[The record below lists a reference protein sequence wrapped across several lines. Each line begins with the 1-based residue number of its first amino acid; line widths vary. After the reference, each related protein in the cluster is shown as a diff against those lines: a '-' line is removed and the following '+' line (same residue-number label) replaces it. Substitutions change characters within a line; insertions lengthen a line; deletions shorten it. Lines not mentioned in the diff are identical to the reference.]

1 MRVLSVEAL
10 LAKALAARGSK
21 IIPFKDAGDLPWDDP
36 LISQRLLTVHLDT
49 SQDLAS
55 RPPQRIGEECA
66 FIERMLHLYADKVT
80 TLCDMTCGPGLYATE
95 LARAG
100 YRVTGVDF
108 SPASIDHAR
117 RTAEKTDLPVQYI
130 FSDIRTVELPAES
143 FDANI
148 FIYGQPNAFIRADL
162 RLILRRARAWT
173 RRGGLLLLEMMPA
186 DAFRQEVYH
195 RWEMKET
202 SIFADAPHLWME
214 EKIWYEPEKT
224 HAHIITTV
232 DQTNGLLTKYS
243 VCHTGYEI
251 EEIQQLLAQS
261 GWRVQRLYGDLTGET
276 FDAQTSEWQVIVAVA
291 I

>member
-10 LAKALAARGSK
+10 LAKALAARGTK

-36 LISQRLLTVHLDT
+36 LISRRLLAVHLDPT
-49 SQDLAS
+49 QDLAS

-66 FIERMLHLYADKVT
+66 FIERMLHLYADRVT
-80 TLCDMTCGPGLYATE
+80 TLCDMTCGPGLYTTE

-108 SPASIDHAR
+108 SPASIEHAR
-117 RTAEKTDLPVQYI
+117 QTIAPTDLPVQFI
-130 FSDIRTVELPAES
+130 LSDIRAVELPAQN

-148 FIYGQPNAFIRADL
+148 FIYGQPNAFTRDDL
-162 RLILRRARAWT
+162 RLILQRARAWT
-173 RRGGLLLLEMMPA
+173 RPGGLLLLEMMPA

-195 RWEMKET
+195 RWEMKDA
-202 SIFADAPHLWME
+202 SLFADAPHLWME

-232 DQTNGLLTKYS
+232 DQADGRLTTYS

-251 EEIQQLLAQS
+251 EEIRQLLAQC
-261 GWRVQRLYGDLTGET
+261 GWRVQRLYGNLTGET
-276 FDAQTSEWQVIVAVA
+276 FDEQTSEWQVIVAVA
-291 I
+291 T